1 MGEALLALPPSDLRA
16 LAASLRTGRLNAPY
30 SASGLDRLFSSALAA
45 SVAASLQSMAEAG
58 MQPSA
63 AAYTLELLA
72 SSISERPPIDH
83 LVDLVMTGPAV
94 AGQEN
99 RDTSVVV
106 SDLFR
111 QAEETI
117 LIAGYAVYQGQKV
130 FHALA
135 QRMVERPTLRAR
147 MFLDIQRKPGDTS
160 SSAELVRRFAHR
172 FQSDEWPTG
181 SPTPEVFYDPR
192 ALSIDRVKR
201 AALHAKCVVADGQ
214 EVFVSSANFTEAAQ
228 ERNIEIGLLLH
239 STAIAERLT
248 HFLDALCATG
258 QFLRAL

>member
-1 MGEALLALPPSDLRA
+1 
-16 LAASLRTGRLNAPY
+16 
-30 SASGLDRLFSSALAA
+30 
-45 SVAASLQSMAEAG
+45 
-58 MQPSA
+58 
-63 AAYTLELLA
+63 
-72 SSISERPPIDH
+72 
-83 LVDLVMTGPAV
+83 MTGPAV

-135 QRMVERPTLRAR
+135 QRMVERPALRAR
-147 MFLDIQRKPGDTS
+147 MYLDIQRKPGDTS

-172 FQSDEWPTG
+172 FQSDEWPVG

-192 ALSIDRVKR
+192 ALSSDRVKR
-201 AALHAKCVVADGQ
+201 AALHAKCVVVDGQ

-228 ERNIEIGLLLH
+228 ERNIEIGLLLY

-248 HFLDALCATG
+248 HFFDALCASG
-258 QFLRAL
+258 QLLRAL

>member
-1 MGEALLALPPSDLRA
+1 
-16 LAASLRTGRLNAPY
+16 
-30 SASGLDRLFSSALAA
+30 
-45 SVAASLQSMAEAG
+45 MADTG

-63 AAYTLELLA
+63 AAHTLELLA
-72 SSISERPPIDH
+72 SAVSGLTPVED
-83 LVDLVMTGPAV
+83 LVDLVMTGPPV
-94 AGQEN
+94 AGYEN
-99 RDTSVVV
+99 RDTGVVL

-111 QAEETI
+111 QAEKTV

-135 QRMVERPTLRAR
+135 QRMVERPLLRTR

-160 SSAELVRRFAHR
+160 SPTELVRRFAHR

-192 ALSIDRVKR
+192 ALLSDRVKR
-201 AALHAKCVVADGQ
+201 AALHAKCVVADGR

-239 STAIAERLT
+239 STAIAGRLIR
-248 HFLDALCATG
+248 FFDSL
-258 QFLRAL
+258 

>member
-1 MGEALLALPPSDLRA
+1 MDEALLTLPASDLRA
-16 LAASLRTGRLNAPY
+16 LAASLRTGRLDAPY
-30 SASGLDRLFSSALAA
+30 SASSLGRFVAEPLAPW
-45 SVAASLQSMAEAG
+45 VAASLQYMADAG

-63 AAYTLELLA
+63 AAHTLELLA
-72 SSISERPPIDH
+72 SAVSGHSPVED
-83 LVDLVMTGPAV
+83 LVDLVMTGPPV

-117 LIAGYAVYQGQKV
+117 LIAGYAVYQGRKV

-135 QRMVERPTLRAR
+135 QRMVERPALRTR
-147 MFLDIQRKPGDTS
+147 MFLDIQRKLGDTS

-172 FQSDEWPTG
+172 FQSDEWPMG

-192 ALSIDRVKR
+192 ALSSDRVKR
-201 AALHAKCVVADGQ
+201 AALHAKCVVADGR

-239 STAIAERLT
+239 STAIAGRVT
-248 HFLDALCATG
+248 RFFDALCASG
-258 QFLRAL
+258 QFQRAL